1 MIKQSID
8 EQWRA
13 AFLQTVQ
20 QHDRAQPLKEAALE
34 GRLGAWTKEL
44 TAVAVSTCQSL
55 GWQASAKG
63 HRLELLPVTGSEY
76 LGIDVMAFAPGKTRW
91 RFPAAVIELENSQS
105 DDRVAYS
112 LWKVLCLRADLR
124 IVFCYRRTV
133 AKGSA
138 LMRSL
143 REEAIEAIGVAGRMK
158 LEGETLVVIGSYDSS
173 STFPYGF
180 FKWLRLDNNTGTFTQ
195 A

>member
-34 GRLGAWTKEL
+34 GRLGAWTKDL
-44 TAVAVSTCQSL
+44 TAVVVSTCQSL
-55 GWQASAKG
+55 DWQASAKG

-76 LGIDVMAFAPGKTRW
+76 LGIDVMAFAQGKTRW

-143 REEAIEAIGVAGRMK
+143 REEAIEAIGLAGRMK

-180 FKWLRLDNNTGTFTQ
+180 FKWLRLDSNTGTFTQ

>member
-1 MIKQSID
+1 MMKQSID

-20 QHDRAQPLKEAALE
+20 QHERATPLKEAALD

-44 TAVAVSTCQSL
+44 TAVVVSTCQSL

-76 LGIDVMAFAPGKTRW
+76 LGIDVMAFAKGKTRW
-91 RFPAAVIELENSQS
+91 RFPVAVIELENSQT

-124 IVFCYRRTV
+124 IVFCYRRSL

-138 LMRSL
+138 LIRSL
-143 REEAIEAIGVAGRMK
+143 REEAIEAMGLAGRMK

>member
-1 MIKQSID
+1 MKASID

-20 QHDRAQPLKEAALE
+20 QHDRAQALKEAALE

-44 TAVAVSTCQSL
+44 TAVVVSTCKSL
-55 GWQASAKG
+55 GWQASAKD

-76 LGIDVMAFAPGKTRW
+76 LGIDVMAFPQGKTRW

-124 IVFCYRRTV
+124 IVFCYRRSV

>member
-1 MIKQSID
+1 MTKQSID

-44 TAVAVSTCQSL
+44 TAVTVATCQSL

-76 LGIDVMAFAPGKTRW
+76 LGIDVMAFAHGKTRW

-124 IVFCYRRTV
+124 IVFCYRRNV

>member
-20 QHDRAQPLKEAALE
+20 QHDRARPLKEAALE

-44 TAVAVSTCQSL
+44 TSVVVSTCQSL

-76 LGIDVMAFAPGKTRW
+76 LGIDVMAFAQGKTRW

-105 DDRVAYS
+105 DDRIAYS

-124 IVFCYRRTV
+124 IVFCYRRTA

-143 REEAIEAIGVAGRMK
+143 REEAIEAIGLAGRMK

>member
-1 MIKQSID
+1 MKQSID

-44 TAVAVSTCQSL
+44 TAVVVSTCQSL

-76 LGIDVMAFAPGKTRW
+76 LGIDVMAFAQGETRW

>member
-20 QHDRAQPLKEAALE
+20 QHERAQPLKDAALA

-63 HRLELLPVTGSEY
+63 HLLELLPVTGSEY
-76 LGIDVMAFAPGKTRW
+76 LGIDVMAFAGGKTRW

-124 IVFCYRRTV
+124 IVFCYRRTT

-143 REEAIEAIGVAGRMK
+143 REEAIEAIGLAGRMK

>member
-1 MIKQSID
+1 MSKQSID

-44 TAVAVSTCQSL
+44 TAVVVSTCQSL

-76 LGIDVMAFAPGKTRW
+76 LGIDVMAFAQGKTRW
-91 RFPAAVIELENSQS
+91 RFPAAVIELENSQT

-138 LMRSL
+138 LVKSL
-143 REEAIEAIGVAGRMK
+143 REEAIEAIGLAGRMK

>member
-1 MIKQSID
+1 MIKQRID

-13 AFLQTVQ
+13 AFLKTVQ
-20 QHDRAQPLKEAALE
+20 QHDRAQLLKEAALE

-44 TAVAVSTCQSL
+44 TAVVVSTCQSL
-55 GWQASAKG
+55 GWQASAKS

-76 LGIDVMAFAPGKTRW
+76 LGIDVMAFAQGKTRW

-124 IVFCYRRTV
+124 IVFCYRRSV

-143 REEAIEAIGVAGRMK
+143 REEAIEAIGLAGRMK

-173 STFPYGF
+173 STFPYSF

>member
-13 AFLQTVQ
+13 AFHQTVQ

-55 GWQASAKG
+55 GWKASAKG
-63 HRLELLPVTGSEY
+63 HRLDLLPVTGSEY
-76 LGIDVMAFAPGKTRW
+76 LGIDVMAFAQGKTRW

-124 IVFCYRRTV
+124 IVFCYRRSV

>member
-1 MIKQSID
+1 MTKQSID

-13 AFLQTVQ
+13 AFLQTVE
-20 QHDRAQPLKEAALE
+20 QHERAQPLKDAALA

-76 LGIDVMAFAPGKTRW
+76 LGIDVMAFAQGKTRW

-124 IVFCYRRTV
+124 IVFCYRRNTS
-133 AKGSA
+133 KGSA

-143 REEAIEAIGVAGRMK
+143 REEAIEAIGLAGRMK